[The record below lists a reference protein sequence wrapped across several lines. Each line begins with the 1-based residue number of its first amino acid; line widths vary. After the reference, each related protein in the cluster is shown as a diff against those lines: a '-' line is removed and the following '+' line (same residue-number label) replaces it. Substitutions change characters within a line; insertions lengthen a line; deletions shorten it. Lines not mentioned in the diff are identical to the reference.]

1 MKQLLKLY
9 TCYLLL
15 LLFISSCEKEA
26 NIDIP
31 KQPRKLVV
39 TSFISPQ
46 DSQLTVS
53 VTLST
58 PLFETDPDNNA
69 FDYVTDATVSM
80 SDGIT
85 TQVFTY
91 NASLQLYT
99 LPASQLP
106 IVAGKTYHLKIAT
119 PDGKYAEAHCIVPV
133 PGNQTPVLSAL
144 DSAELR
150 SGATE
155 YRFKINYTDQ
165 PGITNFYRLG
175 AQVKTVN
182 GQNFSAVAGND
193 PTNILQGSVLDDDT
207 KQSGAE
213 IIHRFT
219 HEFYDYLS
227 SPDSLHIDLLI
238 TDEPYYRFHS
248 TLLSHL
254 QAKNNPFAEPVLI
267 YTNINGGL
275 GCFAA
280 YINKTSAI
288 DIP

>member
-9 TCYLLL
+9 TCCLILLL
-15 LLFISSCEKEA
+15 LISSCEKDA
-26 NIDIP
+26 KIDIP
-31 KQPRKLVV
+31 KQTRKLVV

-80 SDGIT
+80 SNGTT

-91 NASLQLYT
+91 NTSLQLYT
-99 LPASQLP
+99 LPASMLP
-106 IVAGKTYHLKIAT
+106 VVAGKTYQLKIAT
-119 PDGKYAEAHCIVPV
+119 PDGKYAEAHCTVPV
-133 PGNQTPVLSAL
+133 PDNQSPVLIAI

-150 SGATE
+150 NGSTE

-182 GQNFSAVAGND
+182 GQIFSAISGND
-193 PTNILQGSVLDDDT
+193 PTSILQGSVLDDDT

-213 IIHRFT
+213 ITHRFS
-219 HEFYDYLS
+219 HEFYDYFS
-227 SPDSLHIDLLI
+227 SPDSLYIDLLI
-238 TDEPYYRFHS
+238 TDESYYRFHS
-248 TLLSHL
+248 TLFSHL
-254 QAKNNPFAEPVLI
+254 QAKNNPFAEPVLM
-267 YTNINGGL
+267 YSNINGGL
-275 GCFAA
+275 GCFAG
-280 YINKTSAI
+280 YTRKTSLI